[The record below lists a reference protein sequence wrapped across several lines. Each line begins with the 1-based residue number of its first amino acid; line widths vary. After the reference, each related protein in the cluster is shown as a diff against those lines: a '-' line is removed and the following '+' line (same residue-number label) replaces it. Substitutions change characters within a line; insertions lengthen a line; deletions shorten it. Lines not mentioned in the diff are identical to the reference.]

1 MKTKPTNKQQQ
12 SQRQSAAQMP
22 TLERVQQ
29 RAYELFLARGQ
40 EPGHELDDWIQA
52 ERELMHTGNGPAIR
66 QTAQ

>member
-12 SQRQSAAQMP
+12 SQPQPPAQTP

-66 QTAQ
+66 QAAQ